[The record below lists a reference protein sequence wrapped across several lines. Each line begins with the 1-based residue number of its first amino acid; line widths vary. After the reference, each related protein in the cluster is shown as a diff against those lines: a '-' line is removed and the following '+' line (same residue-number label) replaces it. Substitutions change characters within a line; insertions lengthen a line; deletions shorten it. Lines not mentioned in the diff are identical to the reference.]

1 MRLATIE
8 KKLDKI
14 NCSLKGK
21 HFRKCVE
28 CGEVSDK
35 GVEIQR
41 ANRSTDFLCEKCFP
55 LEVKR
60 ES

>member
-1 MRLATIE
+1 MRLATID
-8 KKLDKI
+8 KKLEKI
-14 NCSLKGK
+14 NEQLRGK

-35 GVEIQR
+35 GVEIQK
-41 ANRSTDFLCEKCFP
+41 AGHSTTDFLCEKCF
-55 LEVKR
+55 EVSH